1 MWLFHRQCMISLNY
15 RTFQKSGIVCT
26 LPCNGLLLPF
36 CFSILLQLYI
46 TYLIFFYIFNPKVD
60 LSLRTNFAKY
70 FASLILKTYAKL
82 LMKEAYLLTIFCMEA
97 GMVPHLLKR
106 SYNIWAWI
114 LMHQQW
120 CQDGAH
126 TIFFYGYLRSDW
138 PNVKMEYMIT

>member
-1 MWLFHRQCMISLNY
+1 MRLFHWQCMTSL
-15 RTFQKSGIVCT
+15 QKSGIVFT
-26 LPCNGLLLPF
+26 LPCYALLLPF
-36 CFSILLQLYI
+36 CFSILLQLYT
-46 TYLIFFYIFNPKVD
+46 TYLIFLNIFNLKVD

-70 FASLILKTYAKL
+70 FASLILQTYAKC

-106 SYNIWAWI
+106 NFNIWAWI

-120 CQDGAH
+120 CQDGAQ
-126 TIFFYGYLRSDW
+126 TIFFYCYLRSDS